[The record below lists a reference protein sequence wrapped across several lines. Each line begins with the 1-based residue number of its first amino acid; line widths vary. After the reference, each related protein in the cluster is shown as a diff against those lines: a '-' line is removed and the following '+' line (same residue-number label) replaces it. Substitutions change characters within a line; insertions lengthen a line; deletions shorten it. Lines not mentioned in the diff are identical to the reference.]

1 MSARITMFFIIH
13 KTKYPF
19 INTTTSH
26 SIPFN
31 QNIHFLIISV
41 ISSINDVVS
50 RIISV
55 VL

>member
-1 MSARITMFFIIH
+1 MRF
-13 KTKYPF
+13 PW
-19 INTTTSH
+19 
-26 SIPFN
+26 N

-55 VL
+55 V